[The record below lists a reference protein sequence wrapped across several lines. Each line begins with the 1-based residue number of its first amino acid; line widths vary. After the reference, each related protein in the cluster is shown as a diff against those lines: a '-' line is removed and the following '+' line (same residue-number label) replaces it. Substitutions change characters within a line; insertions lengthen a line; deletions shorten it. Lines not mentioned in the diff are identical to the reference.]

1 MKKNGVKST
10 IIIVVCAALCLG
22 YYYYLT
28 QKDSGKE
35 PTLSDVELIISK
47 DLERSYPKTAREV
60 VKFYNQILE
69 CYYSENYTQEQL
81 GKMAAQ
87 ARILMDDELQ
97 EINPQDLY
105 LEAVKADISSYK
117 EEKKQVSNITMESSK
132 EVEYKTKNGKDYAY
146 VDVAYFLK
154 SKNKKE
160 KSGRVSQTYILRKDE
175 DSNWRIL
182 GFYQA

>member
-117 EEKKQVSNITMESSK
+117 EEKKK
-132 EVEYKTKNGKDYAY
+132 KTR
-146 VDVAYFLK
+146 L
-154 SKNKKE
+154 
-160 KSGRVSQTYILRKDE
+160 
-175 DSNWRIL
+175 
-182 GFYQA
+182 